1 MPGCGPKLMCVN
13 GHSSSFRG
21 QNAPGSSRSHP
32 ETIPKDCRGRVR
44 GILGRWNINFKIAI
58 HGEEHQKYRMNYI
71 SAYFFAYFLLASKIN
86 RIFATDNG
94 YYRPDYRETETKNY

>member
-1 MPGCGPKLMCVN
+1 MVIARVFEGKML
-13 GHSSSFRG
+13 
-21 QNAPGSSRSHP
+21 QDHP
-32 ETIPKDCRGRVR
+32 EAIPKDCRGRVR